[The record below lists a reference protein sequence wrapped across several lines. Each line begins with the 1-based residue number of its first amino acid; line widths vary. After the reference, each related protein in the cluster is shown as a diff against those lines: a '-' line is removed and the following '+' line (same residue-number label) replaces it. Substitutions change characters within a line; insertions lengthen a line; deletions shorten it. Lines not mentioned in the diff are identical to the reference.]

1 MVSQN
6 HQNFDNKDDKL
17 VAKVN
22 QELESY
28 KQTFFRLIDK
38 AQEELD
44 QLESRRK
51 LAHHFA
57 DLQSQLMDIE
67 YELISD
73 LVKIYKELVN
83 RYVVDLALF
92 GWPKISLSE
101 NNPETFSKLYMITF
115 AKLQEIQERLCQI
128 IPPILTRLDD
138 EGCELDNDYTKDEA
152 KDIDFLHS
160 IFFGYTRIKPI
171 PAFEHKLATFEREF
185 LNQS

>member
-6 HQNFDNKDDKL
+6 QQNFDNKDDKL

-51 LAHHFA
+51 LAHHFD

-92 GWPKISLSE
+92 GWDLKSRM
-101 NNPETFSKLYMITF
+101 NP
-115 AKLQEIQERLCQI
+115 QI
-128 IPPILTRLDD
+128 ANIW
-138 EGCELDNDYTKDEA
+138 
-152 KDIDFLHS
+152 S
-160 IFFGYTRIKPI
+160 
-171 PAFEHKLATFEREF
+171 
-185 LNQS
+185 